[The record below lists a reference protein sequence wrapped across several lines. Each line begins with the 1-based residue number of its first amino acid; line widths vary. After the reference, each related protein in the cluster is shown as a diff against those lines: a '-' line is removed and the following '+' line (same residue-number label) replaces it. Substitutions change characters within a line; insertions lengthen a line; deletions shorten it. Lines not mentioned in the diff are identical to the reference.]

1 MRAPLLA
8 LSVFL
13 ATPAAAQ
20 PTPKDPG
27 RAQLYSVVVPG
38 GGQFYTGETVKGAAI
53 FAGVGG
59 GLVAAATA
67 LPQLQADLQPRSH
80 YERYGVQFGV
90 GLGVAGVLWLYG
102 ILDAPNGARRANER
116 SGLAVVPL
124 QDGGAAVAVRIGL

>member
-38 GGQFYTGETVKGAAI
+38 G
-53 FAGVGG
+53 GG

-116 SGLAVVPL
+116 NGLAVVPL
-124 QDGGAAVAVRIGL
+124 PDSGAAVAVRIGL